1 MMRAGLWLPG
11 YFASSNPM
19 HLSDPTA
26 SSVRKTPYPLAQHT
40 FGLDYPALHRQKN
53 PILVFRLL
61 PGFLLEHT
69 AMLGR
74 GEWVTIFG
82 GIRGGTKVFLYQFS
96 LQRLCKY
103 CTIRCRVFSSGK
115 RPDPAPILSNACFG
129 LAVSV
134 STHVTA
140 G

>member
-61 PGFLLEHT
+61 PGFLLEHPT
-69 AMLGR
+69 HNRQLEGLG
-74 GEWVTIFG
+74 GAGKPFWVLT
-82 GIRGGTKVFLYQFS
+82 S
-96 LQRLCKY
+96 
-103 CTIRCRVFSSGK
+103 
-115 RPDPAPILSNACFG
+115 
-129 LAVSV
+129 
-134 STHVTA
+134 
-140 G
+140 